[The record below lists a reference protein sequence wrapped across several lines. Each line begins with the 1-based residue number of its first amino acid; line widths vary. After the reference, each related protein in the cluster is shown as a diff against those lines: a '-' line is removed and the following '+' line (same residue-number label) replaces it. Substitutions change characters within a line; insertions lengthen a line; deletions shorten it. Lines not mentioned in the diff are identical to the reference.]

1 MSQDKRTSLY
11 DIHVNA
17 GAKMAPFAGYE
28 MPIQYSGIVEE
39 HMAVRKSVGVFDVSH
54 MGEFEVTGE
63 GALEFL
69 QHMTLNDVSKLEL
82 GQAQYS
88 GLCYEDGGMV
98 DDLLVYRLPDK
109 YMLVVNASNI
119 EKDIEWLNSHKPADV
134 ELINISEDIALIAVQ
149 GKNAIRVI
157 EKLTDTNLD
166 EIRYYR
172 FESGSVSGKDAILSK
187 TGYTGEEGFELYLK
201 SADAPNVWNDLMSAG
216 EEFRILPAG
225 LGARDTLRLE
235 MCYCLYGNDID
246 KTTNPL
252 EAGLGWITKLKKGKF
267 MGSDSLVAE
276 KEEGIK
282 RKLVAFQME
291 KKAIPRHG
299 YNIMK
304 NDTVIGEVTSGTF
317 SPALQ
322 TGIGLGYVT
331 VGNHEVGTNLIIDIR
346 GREQSA
352 QIIKPPFY
360 TPSGE

>member
-17 GAKMAPFAGYE
+17 GAKIVPFAGYE
-28 MPIQYSGIVEE
+28 MPVQYSGIIDE
-39 HMAVRKSVGVFDVSH
+39 HMAVRTSVGVFDVSH
-54 MGEFEVTGE
+54 MGEFEVMGE

-69 QHMTLNDVSKLEL
+69 QLMTLNDVSKLEI

-98 DDLLVYRLPDK
+98 DDLLVYRLPEK

-119 EKDIEWLNSHKPADV
+119 EKDFDWLDSHKPSEV
-134 ELINISEDIALIAVQ
+134 ELLNRSEETALIAVQ
-149 GKNAIRVI
+149 GKNAEKVI
-157 EKLTDTNLD
+157 DKLTDTNLA
-166 EIRYYR
+166 EIKYYR
-172 FESGSVSGKDAILSK
+172 FESGSVSGKEAIISK
-187 TGYTGEEGFELYLK
+187 TGYTGEKGFELYLN
-201 SADAPNVWNDLMSAG
+201 SDDAPGVWNDLMSAG
-216 EEFRILPAG
+216 EEFGILPVG

-267 MGSDSLVAE
+267 IGSDSLQAL

-282 RKLVAFQME
+282 RRLVAFQME

-299 YNIMK
+299 YKILRDGNP
-304 NDTVIGEVTSGTF
+304 IGEVTSGTF

-322 TGIGLGYVT
+322 AGIGLGYVT
-331 VGNHEVGTNLIIDIR
+331 TGNHEVGTNLIIDIR
-346 GREQSA
+346 GRDQSA

-360 TPSGE
+360 TP

>member
-1 MSQDKRTSLY
+1 MSQNKRTSLY

-17 GAKMAPFAGYE
+17 GAKIVPFAGYD
-28 MPIQYSGIVEE
+28 MPVQYSGIIEE
-39 HMAVRKSVGVFDVSH
+39 HMAVRNSVGAFDVSH
-54 MGEFEVTGE
+54 MGEFEVMGE

-69 QHMTLNDVSKLEL
+69 QLMTLNDVSQLEL

-88 GLCYEDGGMV
+88 GLCYEDGGMI

-119 EKDIEWLNSHKPADV
+119 EKDFDWLESHKPSEV
-134 ELINISEDIALIAVQ
+134 ELKNISEETALIAVQ
-149 GKNAIRVI
+149 GKNAERVI
-157 EKLTDTNLD
+157 DKLTETNLS
-166 EIRYYR
+166 EIKYYR
-172 FESGSVSGKDAILSK
+172 FESGSVSGKDTIISK
-187 TGYTGEEGFELYLK
+187 TGYTGEKGFELYLN
-201 SADAPNVWNDLMSAG
+201 SADAPVVWTELMSAG
-216 EEFRILPAG
+216 EEYGILPVG

-267 MGSDSLVAE
+267 IGSDSLKKQ

-282 RKLVAFQME
+282 RRLVAFQME

-299 YNIMK
+299 YKILK
-304 NDTVIGEVTSGTF
+304 EEDLIGEVTSGTF
-317 SPALQ
+317 SPVLQ
-322 TGIGLGYVT
+322 AGIGLGYVIA
-331 VGNHEVGTNLIIDIR
+331 GNHEVGTNLIIDIR

-360 TPSGE
+360 TP

>member
-17 GAKMAPFAGYE
+17 GAKIVPFAGYE
-28 MPIQYSGIVEE
+28 MPVQYSGIIDE
-39 HMAVRKSVGVFDVSH
+39 HMAVRNSVGVFDVSH
-54 MGEFEVTGE
+54 MGEFEVMGE

-69 QHMTLNDVSKLEL
+69 QLMTLNDVSKLEL

-98 DDLLVYRLPDK
+98 DDLLVYRLPEK

-119 EKDIEWLNSHKPADV
+119 EKDFDWLDSHKPSEV
-134 ELINISEDIALIAVQ
+134 ELMNRSEETALIAVQ
-149 GKNAIRVI
+149 GKNAEKVI
-157 EKLTDTNLD
+157 DKLTDTNLA
-166 EIRYYR
+166 EIKYYR
-172 FESGSVSGKDAILSK
+172 FESGSVSGIDAIISK
-187 TGYTGEEGFELYLK
+187 TGYTGEKGFELYLN
-201 SADAPNVWNDLMSAG
+201 SDDAPGVWNDLMSAG
-216 EEFRILPAG
+216 EEFGILPVG

-267 MGSDSLVAE
+267 IGSDSLQAL

-282 RKLVAFQME
+282 RRLVAFQME

-299 YNIMK
+299 YKILRDGNP
-304 NDTVIGEVTSGTF
+304 IGEVTSGTF
-317 SPALQ
+317 SPVLQ
-322 TGIGLGYVT
+322 AGIGLGYVT
-331 VGNHEVGTNLIIDIR
+331 TGNHEVGTNLIIDIR
-346 GREQSA
+346 GRDQSA
-352 QIIKPPFY
+352 QIMKPPFY
-360 TPSGE
+360 TP

>member
-1 MSQDKRTSLY
+1 MSEYKKTSLY
-11 DIHVNA
+11 DLHVNA

-39 HMAVRKSVGVFDVSH
+39 HMSVRKSVGVFDVSH
-54 MGEFEVTGE
+54 MGEFEVTGD

-69 QHMTLNDVSKLEL
+69 QLMTLNDVSKLEL

-88 GLCYEDGGMV
+88 GLCYEDGGML
-98 DDLLVYRLPDK
+98 DDLLVYRLPGK
-109 YMLVVNASNI
+109 YMIVVNASNI
-119 EKDIEWLNSHKPADV
+119 EKDFKWLDSHKPIDV
-134 ELINISEDIALIAVQ
+134 ELKNVSEETALIAVQ
-149 GKNAIRVI
+149 GKNSKKVI

-166 EIRYYR
+166 EIKYYR
-172 FESGSVSGKDAILSK
+172 FESGSISGKNALISK
-187 TGYTGEEGFELYLK
+187 TGYTGEKGFELYFN
-201 SADAPNVWNDLMSAG
+201 SADAPDVWSELMSAG
-216 EEFRILPAG
+216 EEFGILQAG

-246 KTTNPL
+246 NTTSPL

-267 MGSDSLVAE
+267 IGSDALKAQ

-282 RKLVAFQME
+282 RRLVAFQME

-299 YNIMK
+299 YEILK
-304 NDTVIGEVTSGTF
+304 NENVIGEVTSGTF
-317 SPALQ
+317 SPVLQ

-331 VGNHEVGTNLIIDIR
+331 AENHEVGTNLTIDIR
-346 GREQSA
+346 GRKQSA

-360 TPSGE
+360 TP